1 MPSWGVRNYPEL
13 QPPATGVRPGPT
25 PLRTTPPAG
34 FQRDGD
40 TMLGDNTT
48 EHRLRLL
55 QAEFTQHQ
63 RRGPGDGRTA
73 TRTESPAPVNLG
85 VLDYM
90 AAAVTEVIQH
100 TRAAAPTAEPYN
112 GPLPGL
118 YEWSRENTASLDA
131 GRQQARETLI
141 YRQGLEHAI
150 EMGDTTV
157 VRKHPCPA
165 CGCWGLMWRP
175 AVNQAACPN
184 RYCID
189 DDGLS
194 HAWPLKTLAHH
205 HVAKRFGLK
214 SSAT

>member
-1 MPSWGVRNYPEL
+1 
-13 QPPATGVRPGPT
+13 
-25 PLRTTPPAG
+25 
-34 FQRDGD
+34 
-40 TMLGDNTT
+40 MLGDNTT
-48 EHRLRLL
+48 EQRLRLL

-73 TRTESPAPVNLG
+73 TRTTSPAPLDLN
-85 VLDYM
+85 VLDRIRT
-90 AAAVTEVIQH
+90 AVNEVAEH
-100 TRAAAPTAEPYN
+100 TRAAAPDA
-112 GPLPGL
+112 GPTPVDETRI
-118 YEWSRENTASLDA
+118 YDWSRQRTAHLDDEHH
-131 GRQQARETLI
+131 QARETVI

-150 EMGDTTV
+150 AMGDTTV

-165 CGCWGLMWRP
+165 CGCWGLMWR
-175 AVNQAACPN
+175 AAANRAACPN

-194 HAWPLKTLAHH
+194 HGWPLKTLAHH